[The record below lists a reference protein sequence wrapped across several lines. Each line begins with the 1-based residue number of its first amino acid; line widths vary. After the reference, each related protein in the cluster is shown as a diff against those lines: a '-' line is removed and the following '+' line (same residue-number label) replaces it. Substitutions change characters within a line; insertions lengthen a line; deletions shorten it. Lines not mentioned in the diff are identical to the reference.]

1 MSDPPVPWSLQA
13 QQSQQY
19 YRDMAKAE
27 TERRGFKEGDLQW
40 LWRNSGCFAR
50 QYDSGE
56 VNAAICDALTREG
69 QTAWNGDG
77 TSCVEQMI
85 QLQWDRAEKAEA
97 EVRRLSA
104 VPDATQMVREDNI
117 AEWFWNAAVASNTV
131 GSFREFVRRILRGET
146 PADWFP
152 NCRGT
157 NLDEGGP

>member
-1 MSDPPVPWSLQA
+1 
-13 QQSQQY
+13 
-19 YRDMAKAE
+19 MASTLEPAFSS
-27 TERRGFKEGDLQW
+27 TPSSSF
-40 LWRNSGCFAR
+40 
-50 QYDSGE
+50 
-56 VNAAICDALTREG
+56 CDALTREG

-104 VPDATQMVREDNI
+104 VPDAAQMVREDNI

-152 NCRGT
+152 NRQ
-157 NLDEGGP
+157 NASLDEGAP